1 MVLLCS
7 IIPFSITVYADDTSG
22 IDFSQAYI
30 YDTLQE
36 EMVKENPFVFQTNKD
51 LVWIRDA
58 IELGMIAGGV
68 DLAGTGG
75 FGSKSLTSSDALKLK
90 DFYDKAKG
98 IIDTLPDTNN
108 DFLGNIRYYKGEPY
122 YCDFEYCRFFRLTDS
137 MKRELSEM
145 EKKELIGQ
153 FYPSASDYQKLFLLA
168 RFNQNALNT
177 LLYYTG
183 ETGQALEDLIAMYKA
198 NVSRQNEY
206 GFDNDTATTV
216 VTFVHHNRN
225 VENLITEPRWFT
237 FNGTNYPFVMARVN
251 VEYDSRGRLSYGHAF
266 YGRAVYNN
274 KFWLIA
280 NSRSNTGYSYDWNI
294 SWMKPRKEV
303 YYTDLENIVGTVY
316 GISIGGYGVDNE
328 PFTSLPFTF
337 PGRSLSPG
345 LYDAGT
351 VSDDFVKPIKDFI
364 NDEFDDNMPGYADGA
379 DDEGHV
385 PDYRDDTVPVSYNS
399 VPTPTILPIDLPL
412 VPPDD
417 PGDDPDDP
425 GDDPDD
431 PGDDRPEY
439 PSDNPVQPGEP
450 MNVPSVS
457 WNGMQLDI
465 DDIYIP
471 DFTNAF
477 PFCIP
482 FDIINGIRGFTSQE
496 QAPIWTIP
504 VKFSLNGQ
512 SIVDTSIVIDL
523 TQWEMGL
530 FWPILRGCL
539 LIIFIIGLCIFTIK
553 LIK

>member
-1 MVLLCS
+1 MVLFVS
-7 IIPFSITVYADDTSG
+7 ILPFCLNVYAETSG
-22 IDFSQAYI
+22 VDWTEAYI
-30 YDTLQE
+30 YDVLQDQ
-36 EMVKENPFVFQTNKD
+36 MVSETPFVGSTRKD
-51 LVWIRDA
+51 VLWAIDA
-58 IELGMIAGGV
+58 LNIGLIAGGV
-68 DLAGTGG
+68 ELAGTGG
-75 FGSKSLTSSDALKLK
+75 FGSSVVTSSAGLKLK
-90 DFYDKAKG
+90 DFFDKAKG
-98 IIDTLPDTNN
+98 INDGLETPDN
-108 DFLGNIRYYKGEPY
+108 DILGHVKYYKGEPY
-122 YCDFEYCRFFRLTDS
+122 YCDTKNCRFFRLTDS

-145 EKKELIGQ
+145 DKEHLIGQ
-153 FYPSASDYQKLFLLA
+153 FFPDSNEYQRQVLA
-168 RFNQNALNT
+168 GRLSNNTLNT

-183 ETGQALEDLIAMYKA
+183 ETGQALSDLISMYKGRI
-198 NVSRQNEY
+198 NHNDDYRD
-206 GFDNDTATTV
+206 GLDTATTV
-216 VTFVHHNRN
+216 YCMHFYYRGEDRFATV
-225 VENLITEPRWFT
+225 PRWFN
-237 FNGTNYPFVMARVN
+237 FNGVSYPYIICR
-251 VEYDSRGRLSYGHAF
+251 RGGDVSYGVNFGGAF
-266 YGRAVYNN
+266 YGKIVHENA
-274 KFWLIA
+274 FWLVCNTSTDSIIA
-280 NSRSNTGYSYDWNI
+280 NSFSPYWYKNYIDI
-294 SWMKPRKEV
+294 SQDELLLITNNYR
-303 YYTDLENIVGTVY
+303 
-316 GISIGGYGVDNE
+316 GIKIGGYGVDNE
-328 PFTSLPFTF
+328 PFTTLPFTF

-379 DDEGHV
+379 DDDGHV
-385 PDYRDDTVPVSYNS
+385 PDYRDDAVPVSYNS

-425 GDDPDD
+425 GN
-431 PGDDRPEY
+431 DRPEY

-457 WNGMQLDI
+457 WNGMELDI

-496 QAPIWTIP
+496 QLPIWTIP